1 MGKYRGV
8 IGLSDYELREVS
20 DYFRVRDGRVDY
32 RQFCKVVC
40 GEGKERSLHSTLEC
54 RMNLYLILCR

>member
-20 DYFRVRDGRVDY
+20 DYFRVRDGRIDY

-40 GEGKERSLHSTLEC
+40 GEGNH
-54 RMNLYLILCR
+54 NLTHN